1 MFLVLF
7 LWCKYAKLMEM
18 LGREAMEKLSHSS
31 IDLAKT
37 QKMTKCTKYWC
48 VYGGLVGSI
57 LGFFQPV
64 VSADSWQV
72 NSVEEIVRRIDSTHS
87 LTMIEGDTVWNI
99 GMALNIK
106 NPMQLLSM
114 NGYQD
119 GEQYTLPVGTVITWD
134 GNYVTVKD
142 QQNQVVGEKSIADN
156 EKINPEKT
164 IANQITDEPQTP
176 AIKEKIAKQRE
187 QVAQARADLESEN
200 QKTETTP
207 AVPNTK
213 KQELETALA
222 DKQAELTALDSEL
235 AVAKTQET
243 SEDIKEQ
250 ANAQQTITEIDVKR
264 QRLETEIAILEAEYS
279 VAKAEETD
287 STHTAEARN
296 QAIQRDALQKMV
308 LEQVQTLQTL
318 EDNLQQQTVIEWTQ
332 AVEDLS
338 MTLADTEK
346 LFSTMEVTATPQ
358 TNQMI
363 AAANEALNQKQT
375 QQAELS
381 IQLEQVQ
388 NDYQSA
394 QELYTNWL
402 NTGNDKNA
410 EGEQLATTLL
420 DMEQVKNEMVDHFTA
435 DLLDFEEISLTF
447 SELASQLATYP
458 PTNQFTA
465 MQQAITAAVQR
476 YK

>member
-1 MFLVLF
+1 MGGLNISQIPCDYSLT
-7 LWCKYAKLMEM
+7 
-18 LGREAMEKLSHSS
+18 

>member
-1 MFLVLF
+1 MV
-7 LWCKYAKLMEM
+7 
-18 LGREAMEKLSHSS
+18 
-31 IDLAKT
+31 
-37 QKMTKCTKYWC
+37 
-48 VYGGLVGSI
+48 
-57 LGFFQPV
+57 
-64 VSADSWQV
+64 
-72 NSVEEIVRRIDSTHS
+72 
-87 LTMIEGDTVWNI
+87 EGDTVWNI

-346 LFSTMEVTATPQ
+346 LFNTMEVTATPQ

-420 DMEQVKNEMVDHFTA
+420 DMEQAKNEMVDHFTA

>member
-1 MFLVLF
+1 MGGLNILQIPCDYS
-7 LWCKYAKLMEM
+7 LT
-18 LGREAMEKLSHSS
+18 

>member
-1 MFLVLF
+1 
-7 LWCKYAKLMEM
+7 MEM
-18 LGREAMEKLSHSS
+18 LGGEAMKKLSNSS
-31 IDLAKT
+31 IDVV
-37 QKMTKCTKYWC
+37 KMTKCPKYWC
-48 VYGGLVGSI
+48 MYGGLVGSM

-72 NSVEEIVRRIDSTHS
+72 NSVEEIVSRIDSTHS

-106 NPMQLLSM
+106 NPMQLLSA

-134 GNYVTVKD
+134 GNYVIVKD
-142 QQNQVVGEKSIADN
+142 EQNQVVGEKIITDN
-156 EKINPEKT
+156 EKMNPEKT
-164 IANQITDEPQTP
+164 IANQTTDEPQTP

-187 QVAQARADLESEN
+187 QVAQARADLEAGEN
-200 QKTETTP
+200 QNVERAP
-207 AVPNTK
+207 AVSTEK
-213 KQELETALA
+213 KQDLEIALA

-235 AVAKTQET
+235 AVAQTQEA
-243 SEDIKEQ
+243 SEDLKEQ
-250 ANAQQTITEIDVKR
+250 ANAQQTIAEIDVKR

-279 VAKAEETD
+279 AAKAEETD

-296 QAIQRDALQKMV
+296 QAIQRDALQKAA
-308 LEQVQTLQTL
+308 LEQTQILQIL

-332 AVEDLS
+332 VVADFS

-358 TNQMI
+358 TNQAI
-363 AAANEALNQKQT
+363 VAANEALNQKQT

-381 IQLEQVQ
+381 IQLEQAQ
-388 NDYQSA
+388 NDYQAA

-402 NTGNDKNA
+402 NTENDKNA

-420 DMEQVKNEMVDHFTA
+420 DMEQAKNEMVDRFTA
-435 DLLDFEEISLTF
+435 DLLDFEKISLTF
-447 SELASQLATYP
+447 SDLASQLATYP
-458 PTNQFTA
+458 TTNQFTKT
-465 MQQAITAAVQR
+465 QQAITTVIQR

>member
-18 LGREAMEKLSHSS
+18 LGGEAMEKLSHSS

-87 LTMIEGDTVWNI
+87 LTMVEGDTVWNI

-250 ANAQQTITEIDVKR
+250 VNAQQTITEIDVKR

-346 LFSTMEVTATPQ
+346 LFNTMEVTATPQ

-420 DMEQVKNEMVDHFTA
+420 DMEQAKNEMVDHFTA

>member
-1 MFLVLF
+1 
-7 LWCKYAKLMEM
+7 MEM
-18 LGREAMEKLSHSS
+18 LGGEAMKKLSNSS
-31 IDLAKT
+31 TDLA
-37 QKMTKCTKYWC
+37 KMTKCPKYWC
-48 VYGGLVGSI
+48 MYGGLVGSM

-106 NPMQLLSM
+106 NPMQLLAA
-114 NGYQD
+114 NGYQN

-134 GNYVTVKD
+134 GNYVIVKD
-142 QQNQVVGEKSIADN
+142 EQNQVVGEKIITDN
-156 EKINPEKT
+156 EKMNPEKT
-164 IANQITDEPQTP
+164 IANQTTDEPQTP

-187 QVAQARADLESEN
+187 QVAQARAALEAGEN
-200 QKTETTP
+200 QNVERAP
-207 AVPNTK
+207 AVSTAK
-213 KQELETALA
+213 KQELETALG

-235 AVAKTQET
+235 AVAQTQET
-243 SEDIKEQ
+243 SEDLKEQ
-250 ANAQQTITEIDVKR
+250 ANAQQTIAEIDVKR

-279 VAKAEETD
+279 AAKVEETD
-287 STHTAEARN
+287 STHTAEAIN
-296 QAIQRDALQKMV
+296 QAIQRDALQKAT
-308 LEQVQTLQTL
+308 LEQTKILQNL

-332 AVEDLS
+332 VVDDFS

-346 LFSTMEVTATPQ
+346 LFSTMAVTATPQ
-358 TNQMI
+358 TNQAI
-363 AAANEALNQKQT
+363 VAANEALNQKQT

-381 IQLEQVQ
+381 IQLEQAQ
-388 NDYQSA
+388 NDYQDA

-402 NTGNDKNA
+402 NTESDKKA

-420 DMEQVKNEMVDHFTA
+420 DMEQAKNEMVDRFAA

-447 SELASQLATYP
+447 SDLASQLATYP
-458 PTNQFTA
+458 TTNQFTA